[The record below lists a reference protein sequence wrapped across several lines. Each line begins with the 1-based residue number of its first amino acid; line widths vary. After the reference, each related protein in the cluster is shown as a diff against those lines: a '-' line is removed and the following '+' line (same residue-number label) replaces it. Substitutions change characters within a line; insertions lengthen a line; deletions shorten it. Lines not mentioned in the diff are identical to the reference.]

1 MITEVYVIDTGGLPV
16 FYYNKKEPEV
26 DDGTSLLFAGLFT
39 ALSNFATE
47 LSNEEIKFIEM
58 ETRSY
63 AINKTSENY
72 LLIFGQEEYTAAD
85 IPVVK
90 EQLASAS
97 EKLHDVLAL
106 NNVTSSY
113 LTNTQYDSI
122 VTDFSVY
129 LMTEKI
135 VKDKIHVELRS
146 VKKKVQGMIF
156 KAIGYKPG
164 ECNIGPYERNKRLN
178 WSILGFFATAFL
190 FLLIL
195 NLDLP
200 RWSRLLL
207 FFPLLM
213 SFMNFYQ
220 YYFKFCVVNAV
231 SRKYD
236 MN

>member
-1 MITEVYVIDTGGLPV
+1 MINEVYVIDTGGLPV
-16 FYYNKKEPEV
+16 FYYNKDEPMV
-26 DDGTSLLFAGLFT
+26 DDGSSLLFAGLFT

-63 AINKTSENY
+63 AINKTSEEY
-72 LLIFGQEEYTAAD
+72 LLVFGQQEYTAAD
-85 IPVVK
+85 VPIIK
-90 EQLASAS
+90 EQLASAA
-97 EKLHDVLAL
+97 EKLHTILAQ

-135 VKDKIHVELRS
+135 VKDEIPIELRS

-156 KAIGYKPG
+156 RAVGYKPG
-164 ECNIGPYERNKRLN
+164 QCNIGPYEQNKRLN
-178 WSILGFFATAFL
+178 WSILGFFITTIL

-195 NLDLP
+195 NFELSK
-200 RWSRLLL
+200 WTRLLL
-207 FFPLLM
+207 FFPLLI

-220 YYFKFCVVNAV
+220 YYFKFCVINAV